1 MTALALREVTVSL
14 GGVRILD
21 AVDLDVGGGEWLS
34 IVGPN
39 GAGKSTLLRFIAG
52 VVAGTGELHLD
63 GRSAAS
69 LHRRQRAQL
78 VALVPQSPIVPNGTS
93 VGDYV
98 MLGRTPHIAALAA
111 EGPADL
117 AAVHD
122 ALSRLDLLPFAERT
136 LSTLSGGE
144 RQRVLIARALAQGS
158 PILLL
163 DEPTAA
169 LDIGHQQQVLE
180 LVDQLRRQHRL
191 AVVSTMHD
199 LNLAGQYADRL
210 LLLDSGRV
218 VVSGS
223 AADVLTEDHLRRYY
237 GASVR
242 VLRDGAGTIVLP
254 VRASDAGAPP
264 AGGIPSAG
272 SISGAGTA

>member
-1 MTALALREVTVSL
+1 MSTLVLGATTVNL
-14 GGVRILD
+14 GGARVLED
-21 AVDLDVGGGEWLS
+21 VDLRLERGEWLS

-39 GAGKSTLLRFIAG
+39 GAGKSTLLRYLAG
-52 VVAGTGELHLD
+52 VVAGTGELHID
-63 GRSAAS
+63 GRPAAS
-69 LHRRQRAQL
+69 LSRRQRAQL
-78 VALVPQSPIVPNGTS
+78 VAMVPQSPVVPDGIT

-98 MLGRTPHIAALAA
+98 LLGRTPHIPTLSVERSTDLTAVHAAL
-111 EGPADL
+111 D
-117 AAVHD
+117 H
-122 ALSRLDLLPFAERT
+122 LDLLSFAGRV

-180 LVDQLRRQHRL
+180 LVDRLRHERDVS
-191 AVVSTMHD
+191 VVSTMHD

-210 LLLDSGRV
+210 LLLDAGRV
-218 VVSGS
+218 VVSGK
-223 AADVLTEDHLRRYY
+223 AGEVLTEKNLRRYY

-242 VLRDGAGTIVLP
+242 IIDDDGRPLVLP
-254 VRASDAGAPP
+254 SRGGNPAEGPGRLAPKAG
-264 AGGIPSAG
+264 
-272 SISGAGTA
+272 